1 MAMLT
6 INKSSLLIIFLIL
19 IIAYLG
25 IWVRLSTINTP
36 TVLDYD
42 PWWFYRYARMIL
54 NNGLKVPKW
63 DLQSFSLTGRGIALF
78 QGWPYTMIFFYYF
91 LNFFSSLTFMKVAI
105 ISPLIIVALI
115 TIPAYLLGKLL
126 TNEIGGLV
134 TAFFAVLVP
143 SFIGVSM
150 AGYCDSDAPV
160 AFYFFL
166 SVFASLLALKKRKW
180 AYLAFAIISNILFV
194 WNWGGGW
201 ITSILLIAFLI
212 ALPIFRIFENFLH
225 TFSFKF
231 DFKKIYE
238 EWVNVNDPIF
248 EIIGISSIITYFL
261 FNFSIFHS
269 FFGGLAFTGLATL
282 TRWFVFLLSLLWI
295 GFSSFHFIS
304 SFLKGML
311 KERTYYFFQ
320 LLISA
325 FMLYFLFS
333 AFSIAPTKPLIV
345 NISVAELQPI
355 NIFSQDGFMAVA
367 GRVGLLPTILAF
379 GLFALAF
386 YKIWKKEQITSEE
399 VFFFI
404 WLLTMFYL
412 ISRGVRFSLQFSIA
426 ASVAAGYVIGH
437 YKKYPEVLLLILTL
451 SLLFLRQVL
460 ARNPFETIGFIFIF
474 ILPFLV
480 LYKRDEKLTKIF
492 VFGLFAF
499 QLLFFISNSI
509 QVGQASGMLISKN
522 WYDALDWLV
531 ENADKDSLITTWW
544 DPGHILAG
552 YSYYKGKPLRVH
564 ADGAHCGDCYPYNH
578 DIRIRDM
585 GRIFSTS
592 NETEAL
598 EILKKYKQLTPEQCK
613 EAKKR
618 FPQMPQ
624 EACKPVSDIYIIAS
638 ADLIGKYYWLSCFG
652 SFDYELWEKTNGQ
665 EWKCDGRNFIQ
676 LPFSGQDAY
685 GNLVYGNMLTL
696 TMKDGKLAAVIN
708 VPQQGVRNAIVK
720 EIVYYQQ
727 GQEIRYKFENVTNA
741 IDGMVWVDPGFGMV
755 IFMDPKIRDSIF
767 TKMFFFDGKGLK
779 HFELVYSNPE
789 VKIFKVHF
797 E

>member
-1 MAMLT
+1 
-6 INKSSLLIIFLIL
+6 
-19 IIAYLG
+19 
-25 IWVRLSTINTP
+25 
-36 TVLDYD
+36 
-42 PWWFYRYARMIL
+42 
-54 NNGLKVPKW
+54 
-63 DLQSFSLTGRGIALF
+63 
-78 QGWPYTMIFFYYF
+78 
-91 LNFFSSLTFMKVAI
+91 MKVSI
-105 ISPLIIVALI
+105 FSPLIMVALI
-115 TIPAYLLGKLL
+115 PIPAFLLGKNL
-126 TNEIGGLV
+126 TNNIGGLV
-134 TAFFAVLVP
+134 TALFAVLIP

-150 AGYCDSDAPV
+150 AGYCDTDAPIV
-160 AFYFFL
+160 FYFFFSIL
-166 SVFASLLALKKRKW
+166 STLLAIKKKKPS
-180 AYLAFAIISNILFV
+180 YVLLAILANLLFV

-201 ITSILLIAFLI
+201 ITSILFIAFLI
-212 ALPIFRIFENFLH
+212 ALPIFRIFEEFVH
-225 TFSFKF
+225 TFSLKI
-231 DFKKIYE
+231 DFRR
-238 EWVNVNDPIF
+238 IF
-248 EIIGISSIITYFL
+248 FVWAEINNPLFTIIGLSSILGFFI
-261 FNFSIFHS
+261 FNSSVFHS
-269 FFGGLAFTGLATL
+269 FFGGLAFTGLGL
-282 TRWFVFLLSLLWI
+282 IIRWLALLISIIWLGFSSLNFLLSL
-295 GFSSFHFIS
+295 SREIS
-304 SFLKGML
+304 IK
-311 KERTYYFFQ
+311 KRIYFTFQ

-325 FMLYFLFS
+325 FLFYLLFS
-333 AFSIAPTKPLIV
+333 AFSLAPTRPLIV

-386 YKIWKKEQITSEE
+386 YKIWKKEKISSEE

-412 ISRGVRFSLQFSIA
+412 ISRGVRFSLQFSVA

-437 YKKYPEVLLLILTL
+437 YKKYPEVLLLILTF
-451 SLLFLRQVL
+451 SLLFLREIL
-460 ARNPFETIGFIFIF
+460 ARNPFETVGFIFIF

-480 LYKRDEKLTKIF
+480 LYKRDEKLTKVF

-531 ENADKDSLITTWW
+531 ENADRDSLITTWW

-598 EILKKYKQLTPEQCK
+598 EILKKYKQLTPEQCE

-624 EACKPVSDIYIIAS
+624 EACRPVSDIYIIAS

-696 TMKDGKLAAVIN
+696 TMKDGRLAAVIN
-708 VPQQGVRNAIVK
+708 VPQQGIRNAIVK